1 MIISYILMPLMFD
14 IAVRLLGE
22 IRCKSLKELEG
33 ERVCIRYLVSKKW
46 CKLISRRTQ
55 RFFHINLF

>member
-33 ERVCIRYLVSKKW
+33 ERVCIRYLGTKK
-46 CKLISRRTQ
+46 SGA
-55 RFFHINLF
+55 N

>member
-33 ERVCIRYLVSKKW
+33 ERVSIRHLGPKKW
-46 CKLISRRTQ
+46 CKLTSRRTQ
-55 RFFHINLF
+55 RFIHISLF